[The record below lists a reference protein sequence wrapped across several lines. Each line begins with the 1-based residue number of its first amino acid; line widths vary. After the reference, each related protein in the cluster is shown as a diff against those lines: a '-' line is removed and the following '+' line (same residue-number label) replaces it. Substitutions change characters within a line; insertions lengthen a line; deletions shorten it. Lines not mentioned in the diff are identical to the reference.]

1 MSTLNL
7 TDLPETLRQAYEDGS
22 YHSNLDINHH
32 SIWKIYGPDGEFEA
46 PRFLSIVEGTFINAL
61 AYAVTLNNFQE
72 FGEEY
77 GHLEEYDIPN
87 IVKVNDSHFENIKNK
102 DELKAKNKL
111 KKEKEELEKRL
122 SEINRKLQS

>member
-32 SIWKIYGPDGEFEA
+32 SIWRIYGPDGEFEA

-61 AYAVTLNNFQE
+61 AYAVTVSDFQE

-77 GHLEEYDIPN
+77 GHLEEYDMPN
-87 IVKVNDSHFENIKNK
+87 TVKVNDSHFEFIKNEDK
-102 DELKAKNKL
+102 IKENNKL
-111 KKEKEELEKRL
+111 LKEREDLIKRL
-122 SEINRKLQS
+122 AVLNEILN